1 MTKSTRTLRTLAA
14 AAGVVALIGT
24 ASACANASDDSEP
37 ERKSFA
43 LDGNELTIDS
53 SDSKVVVKPADV
65 DEIRV
70 TRWFDG
76 WAVFGDTPK
85 ATWSMHGHTLTFRT
99 KCQGAVQDCS
109 VRHEVLVPRG
119 VRLTVV
125 NGDGSVEASGFSTP
139 LELTTGDGSVV
150 VRNVTGPLRLSSGD
164 GRIDAGGIRSREV
177 SAHTSDGSVKLAFDK
192 VPDLVEATTGDG
204 RVSVVLPHQSY
215 KVSARSGDG
224 HVSVDVPR
232 DDTSGHVVT
241 VRTGDGSV
249 SVTEAGR

>member
-65 DEIRV
+65 DEIQV

-150 VRNVTGPLRLSSGD
+150 VRDVTGPLRLSSGD

-177 SAHTSDGSVKLAFDK
+177 SAHTSDGSVWPSTRCPTSSRRRPATAGSASCC
-192 VPDLVEATTGDG
+192 PTRATRSPHAPATGTSAWTSPATT
-204 RVSVVLPHQSY
+204 P
-215 KVSARSGDG
+215 AA
-224 HVSVDVPR
+224 
-232 DDTSGHVVT
+232 TS
-241 VRTGDGSV
+241 
-249 SVTEAGR
+249 